1 MERIKY
7 KGEEI
12 AIVVRHD
19 YQAEGA
25 EFFTEDANPLQVG
38 LIKYS
43 PGHVI
48 TPHKHLYEAQTIDE
62 MQEVI
67 YIIRGKARLTMY
79 DVETKEIIKQTEL
92 AAGDFLL
99 HKKQAH
105 GFEYLEET
113 VIFEVKQGPYQGSQE
128 AKLYLEPQNSKD
140 LLQDDQPKT

>member
-1 MERIKY
+1 MERIEY

-19 YQAEGA
+19 YPLEGA
-25 EFFTEDANPLQVG
+25 RFFTEDENPLQVG

-48 TPHKHLYEAQTIDE
+48 TPHKHLYKAETINE

-67 YIIRGKARLTMY
+67 YIVRGKARLTMY
-79 DVETKEIIKQTEL
+79 DAETKEAIKQTEL
-92 AAGDFLL
+92 CAGDFLL

-105 GFEYLEET
+105 GFEYLEDT
-113 VIFEVKQGPYQGSQE
+113 VIFEVKQGPYQGIQE
-128 AKLYLEPQNSKD
+128 AKLYLENSSTKED
-140 LLQDDQPKT
+140 EE